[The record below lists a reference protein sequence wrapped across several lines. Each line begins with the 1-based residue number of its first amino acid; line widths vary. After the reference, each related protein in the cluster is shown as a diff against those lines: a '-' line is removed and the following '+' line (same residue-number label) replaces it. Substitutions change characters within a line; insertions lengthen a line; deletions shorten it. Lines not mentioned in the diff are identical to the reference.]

1 MNKEEAANYLGCS
14 VRALERYTQKGR
26 IAAAYVKGK
35 TRPTVE
41 YREEDLR
48 TFKIELDAELYPQRP
63 AVEKQVSDNG
73 ANLAHN
79 PAALATLGNIAPQSD
94 VREFVGM
101 IVRESVKE
109 SVSAA
114 LEVTAGAKIAPSAV
128 PISEKLMLSLKE
140 AAALAGISR
149 DRLLTAIEAGG
160 LKASKDT
167 LGRGWRVKRDDLDAY
182 VKKL

>member
-1 MNKEEAANYLGCS
+1 MNKQEAAQYLACS
-14 VRALERYTQKGR
+14 VRAIERYTQKGR
-26 IAAAYVKGK
+26 LSATYVKGK
-35 TRPTVE
+35 TSPAAE

-48 TFKIELDAELYPQRP
+48 ALKVELDAELYPQRP
-63 AVEKQVSDNG
+63 AVETPSPAKS

-79 PAALATLGNIAPQSD
+79 PAALATLSNIAPQSD

-128 PISEKLMLSLKE
+128 PISDKLVLSLKE
-140 AAALAGISR
+140 SAALAGISR
-149 DRLLTAIEAGG
+149 DRLLSAIESGK

-167 LGRGWRVKRDDLDAY
+167 IGRGWRVKRDDLDAY